1 MILNDHLLIADLA
14 VCWNGASLDKQRLR
28 PILTALA
35 EEAARHFESVLEE
48 AVSKYPNVIA
58 VTHVPPFREAAWYRG
73 KTSAEEFL
81 PYFASKIVG
90 DVMVKAMQTHPKSNL
105 LVLCGHTHGGGE
117 LQVADNLRV
126 LTGEAEYGKPRINGN
141 LEVE

>member
-1 MILNDHLLIADLA
+1 LLIAELA
-14 VCWNGASLDKQRLR
+14 VCWNGVSLDKQRLK
-28 PILTALA
+28 PILAGLA

-48 AVSKYPNVIA
+48 AASQYQDIIA

-73 KTSAEEFL
+73 RTSAEDFL

-90 DVMVKAMQTHPKSNL
+90 DAMQRVMQAHPKSNL

-117 LQVADNLRV
+117 VQVADNLRV
-126 LTGEAEYGKPRINGN
+126 LTGEAEYGKPAIQRV
-141 LEVE
+141 LDVK